1 MGLENL
7 KNLEGL
13 KADILKL
20 VTNKK
25 NYLIGISGIECSG
38 KSTLSKKL
46 FNFLLENNINTYLLS
61 GDDFLF
67 NRETRYANKN
77 QIQGYYNESFNYE
90 KLFNEIISPAIN
102 SDSFSEVIS
111 YLDWQSNKM
120 ISKEFT
126 FKSPFVLILEGVFIF
141 KEQYREYFDYKVWL
155 DISFQDSLKLAF
167 QRTRDLEYYG
177 DKNYIIKRYT
187 ERFYPAQLYHILN
200 DNPDEICD
208 ANIKISF
215 KDYVTENP

>member
-1 MGLENL
+1 MRL
-7 KNLEGL
+7 KNSKNFEEL

-20 VTNKK
+20 VTNNK
-25 NYLIGISGIECSG
+25 NYLIGISGIDCSG

-46 FNFLLENNINTYLLS
+46 FEFLLKNNINAYLLS

-67 NRETRYANKN
+67 SRETRYTNKN

-90 KLFNEIISPAIN
+90 KMFNELILPAIH
-102 SDSFSEVIS
+102 SDSFSEVID
-111 YLDWQSNKM
+111 YLDWKRNKM

-126 FKSPFVLILEGVFIF
+126 FKSPFVIILEGVFIF
-141 KEQYREYFDYKVWL
+141 KEQYRKYFDYTIWL
-155 DISFQDSLKLAF
+155 DISFKDALELAF

-177 DKNYIIKRYT
+177 DKNTIMKRYT
-187 ERFYPAQLYHILN
+187 ERFYPTQLYHILN
-200 DNPDEICD
+200 DKPDEICD

-215 KDYVTENP
+215 EDYMTSNP